1 MLPLVGLRAYD
12 VPSSAMA
19 PTVIPGDRIIADL
32 AYYHRSNPKPS
43 DIVVIEKDGTFLIK
57 RVVALG
63 GDTVTCQ
70 NDFVF
75 VNGNRLN
82 EPYVQHTRD
91 ASFNVREFG
100 PVKIARG
107 ELFVLGDNRD
117 NSLDSRSAEFGPV
130 TVESVDG
137 KVLYVVRRPKWW
149 RAGLNFI
156 ADALKPLVQ
165 QGRQREGM

>member
-1 MLPLVGLRAYD
+1 MLVPLAFKASFWHDTRMLPLVGLRAYD

-100 PVKIARG
+100 PVKIAVKKSHFSTCN
-107 ELFVLGDNRD
+107 L
-117 NSLDSRSAEFGPV
+117 RSALIQL
-130 TVESVDG
+130 T
-137 KVLYVVRRPKWW
+137 L
-149 RAGLNFI
+149 L
-156 ADALKPLVQ
+156 
-165 QGRQREGM
+165 